1 MEISIKWGFYNDTY
15 TDGQEEVISETPD
28 CNATANRQSCDTCIF
43 CDDGYVEV
51 DCTNLELGTKVEC
64 GDIFVN
70 PNPNAAPYP
79 LFSFLVE
86 KSMGST
92 CEIGPME
99 NPDMSCPDGE
109 FCQLTE
115 GVCNNKMGFH
125 TGLCAPIPTAC
136 TENFA
141 PVW

>member
-1 MEISIKWGFYNDTY
+1 
-15 TDGQEEVISETPD
+15 
-28 CNATANRQSCDTCIF
+28 
-43 CDDGYVEV
+43 
-51 DCTNLELGTKVEC
+51 
-64 GDIFVN
+64 
-70 PNPNAAPYP
+70 
-79 LFSFLVE
+79 
-86 KSMGST
+86 MGST
-92 CEIGPME
+92 CEVGPMT

-125 TGLCAPIPTAC
+125 TGVCALIPTAC

>member
-1 MEISIKWGFYNDTY
+1 MKHQTVIPRQMDKAVTLATFCND
-15 TDGQEEVISETPD
+15 GS
-28 CNATANRQSCDTCIF
+28 
-43 CDDGYVEV
+43 VEV

-79 LFSFLVE
+79 FFPFLVE

-92 CEIGPME
+92 CEVGPMA
-99 NPDMSCPDGE
+99 NPGMSCPDGE

-125 TGLCAPIPTAC
+125 TGVCASIPTAC
-136 TENFA
+136 TDNFA
-141 PVW
+141 PVC